1 MDLYVEIRELCQ
13 LLKWRQEDF
22 SVVQRCFR
30 PPLGKTIAPSTT
42 GGRGPSVVELD
53 ATLRWL
59 DGALPGGLPH
69 PIARQIADRAKPL
82 L

>member
-1 MDLYVEIRELCQ
+1 MDLYVEIRELSK
-13 LLKWRQEDF
+13 LLKWRPEDF
-22 SVVQRCFR
+22 SVVLRCFR
-30 PPLGKTIAPSTT
+30 PPVGKTVAPSTN

-69 PIARQIADRAKPL
+69 PIARQIAALAKPL